1 MIIYGDYEDK
11 QFMLILDKEVYNELT
26 QFGRKKVLDTIDQI
40 FIDYYVNCEV
50 MSSFKVRFKE
60 KVKELWFI
68 FYYAI
73 IKYKK
78 INKLLDVERAQ
89 KMGIKY
95 GLEFIKE
102 IDEISERELGIKP

>member
-1 MIIYGDYEDK
+1 MVY
-11 QFMLILDKEVYNELT
+11 ILLCNNKN
-26 QFGRKKVLDTIDQI
+26 
-40 FIDYYVNCEV
+40 
-50 MSSFKVRFKE
+50 
-60 KVKELWFI
+60 
-68 FYYAI
+68 
-73 IKYKK
+73 KK